1 MAASRVTAETT
12 IARALAA
19 DPDLVDRLIAFNPTF
34 RKLKNPILRRT
45 MARLANFADAA
56 RVAGVPLDALLAVAN
71 RAAPPPTEQSA
82 EPPADAGAAG
92 APGWVAALDRAAAT
106 PLDVRPVLASGRDPY
121 ATIMGVV
128 AKLQPGAV
136 LILDAPFDPAPLRRV
151 LAGKGFVD
159 HAECLAPDHWRIYF
173 RNAGRA
179 PAPAAPAAGARLWR
193 DGGATHIDVR
203 GLEPPEPML
212 AILRLLE
219 QPDCGPSV
227 IVHHEREPV
236 FLYPELAERGWRHEI
251 VDGDAGEVRLR
262 LTRSA

>member
-56 RVAGVPLDALLAVAN
+56 RVAGVPLEALLAVAN
-71 RAAPPPTEQSA
+71 GAAPSSA
-82 EPPADAGAAG
+82 GTAAAPADAGAAG

-159 HAECLAPDHWRIYF
+159 HGVPGARPLAIYF

-179 PAPAAPAAGARLWR
+179 AAPAAPAPAPAS
-193 DGGATHIDVR
+193 GATAASR
-203 GLEPPEPML
+203 TSTCAASSRPS
-212 AILRLLE
+212 RCSRS
-219 QPDCGPSV
+219 CGCSSSPT
-227 IVHHEREPV
+227 
-236 FLYPELAERGWRHEI
+236 A
-251 VDGDAGEVRLR
+251 
-262 LTRSA
+262 TRA